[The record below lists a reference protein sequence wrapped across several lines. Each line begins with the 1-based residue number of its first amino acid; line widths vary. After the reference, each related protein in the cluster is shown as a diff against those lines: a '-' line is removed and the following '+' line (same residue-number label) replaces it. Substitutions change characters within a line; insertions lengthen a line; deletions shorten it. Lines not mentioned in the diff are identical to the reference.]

1 MANSLDDLAARLRVL
16 EDERD
21 IRNTLERYGFSLD
34 YGREADWV
42 DCFTPDG
49 IYDFHY
55 REPATKDDIAKAFPM
70 AEIHDKGVR
79 FQGRDVLARFASLHT
94 RAPAYIHKHVVGD
107 IVITRGADP
116 DRASVVSYYMRLDD
130 IENRRVITAF
140 GRYFD
145 KMLRCADGRWRFV
158 ERLVELE
165 SMERRVAG
173 DK

>member
-1 MANSLDDLAARLRVL
+1 MATTLEDLAARVRLL

-21 IRNTLERYGFSLD
+21 IRLTLERYGFSLD

-49 IYDFHY
+49 VYDFHY
-55 REPATKDDIAKAFPM
+55 RETGRAQEIATAFPM

-79 FQGRDVLARFASLHT
+79 FRGKDVLTKFASLHT
-94 RAPAYIHKHVVGD
+94 RAPEYLHKHVVFD
-107 IVITRGADP
+107 IVITRGGDP
-116 DRASVVSYYMRLDD
+116 DRANVVSYYMRLDD
-130 IENRRVITAF
+130 IDNQRVVTAF

-145 KMLRCADGRWRFV
+145 KMLRGADGRWRFI

-165 SMERRVAG
+165 SMQRRVAG